1 VKNKLVSFVIAL
13 AIIISLLLGTN
24 VSSATAGPL
33 NSDQAALP
41 NPGTIVP
48 VPSKVYA
55 KYSAGPHLSGFAM
68 GYITNRNKVLS
79 SIDLGYSGQVVAP
92 ITGRLAIAKS
102 CGDHQIVFIQGTRAS
117 NGYGWAI
124 GMTHIWVNPKL
135 DKQTV
140 TQGQVIGK
148 TVLPPAKPGKGCGY
162 GSGMHI
168 HYTLMKWNMGAN
180 GPLFTEQSITNT
192 YIGPWIVK
200 NTYLDGAT
208 HDIKLGQLIK

>member
-1 VKNKLVSFVIAL
+1 MKNKLVSFVIAF

-33 NSDQAALP
+33 NSYQAALP

-55 KYSAGPHLSGFAM
+55 KYSVGPHLSGFGMA
-68 GYITNRNKVLS
+68 YITNKNKVTS
-79 SIDLGYSGQVVAP
+79 SIDLGYSGQIVAP
-92 ITGRLAIAKS
+92 MTGRVAIVKS
-102 CGDHQIVFIQGTRAS
+102 CGDHQIVFIIANRGAD
-117 NGYGWAI
+117 GYGWVI
-124 GMTHIWVNPKL
+124 GLTHIWVNPKL
-135 DKQTV
+135 DMQTV
-140 TQGQVIGK
+140 TKGQVIGK
-148 TVLPPAKPGKGCGY
+148 TVLPLAKPGKGCGY

-168 HYTLMKWNMGAN
+168 HYTLMKWNMGAK
-180 GPLFTEQSITNT
+180 GPLYTEQNITNT